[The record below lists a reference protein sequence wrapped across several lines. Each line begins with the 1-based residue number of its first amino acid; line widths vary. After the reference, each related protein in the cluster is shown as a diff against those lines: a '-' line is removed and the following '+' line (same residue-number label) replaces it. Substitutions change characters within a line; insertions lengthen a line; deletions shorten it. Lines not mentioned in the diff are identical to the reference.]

1 MASVFTFDWALLG
14 TELNPV
20 SPAWVAVDRGVISA
34 VGSGQPTGSPVEH
47 CSGFVIPG
55 LVDCHVH
62 LALDGGSNIQA
73 QAMSQNRHQ
82 GEQLVRRQAP
92 RHLDSGVTT
101 VRDLGSPGDIVL
113 ELTGGM
119 GVLDTGSPRII
130 AAGAIG
136 SSTGHGSFLVTPA
149 ETLGDYII
157 AMDALVNRGA
167 RAVKLFASGGVIT
180 AGTHPGSTQMAPELL
195 ASVVKEAH
203 QRGLRVAVHAHG
215 LESIRNAIAAGVD
228 TIEHFSY
235 LSHEELGP
243 LASAA
248 TTVVT
253 TYVATERFV
262 SSPDSVDSNSETFT
276 KILAH
281 EPHERAA
288 LTLAVTAGL
297 RVAVGTD
304 AGTTFNP
311 HGWGMQEQG
320 RHLATAG
327 MTNAAVLK
335 ALTLNSAN
343 AIGVPAG
350 ALAPGLVAD
359 LVCLRRDPLQDLAA
373 LHEVKAVMLDGV
385 WVRG

>member
-1 MASVFTFDWALLG
+1 MASIFTFDSALIG
-14 TELNPV
+14 HELNPV

-34 VGSGQPTGSPVEH
+34 VGSGQPPASPVEH
-47 CSGFVIPG
+47 RAGFAIPG

-73 QAMSQNRHQ
+73 QAMRQDRDQ
-82 GEQLVRRQAP
+82 GEQLVRQQAP

-113 ELTGGM
+113 ELTGGV

-130 AAGAIG
+130 AAGAVG

-149 ETLGDYII
+149 ETLDDYLK
-157 AMDALVNRGA
+157 AMDALANRGA
-167 RAVKLFASGGVIT
+167 LAVKLFASGGVIT
-180 AGTHPGSTQMAPELL
+180 AGTRPGSNQMAPQLL
-195 ASVVKEAH
+195 ADVVTAAH
-203 QRGLRVAVHAHG
+203 ERGLRVAAHAHG

-235 LSHEELGP
+235 LSDGEVGL

-248 TTVVT
+248 TTVVS

-262 SSPDSVDSNSETFT
+262 SAPDRGDSTAETLA
-276 KILAH
+276 KILEH

-297 RVAVGTD
+297 RLAVGTD

-311 HGWGMQEQG
+311 HGWGMQEQA

-327 MTNAAVLK
+327 MTNADVLK
-335 ALTLNSAN
+335 ALTLNSAT
-343 AIGVPAG
+343 AIGVSAG
-350 ALAPGLVAD
+350 ALAPGLAAD
-359 LVCLRRDPLQDLAA
+359 LVCLRRDPLHDLTA
-373 LHEVKAVMLDGV
+373 LHDVEAVMLDGV
-385 WVRG
+385 WVR